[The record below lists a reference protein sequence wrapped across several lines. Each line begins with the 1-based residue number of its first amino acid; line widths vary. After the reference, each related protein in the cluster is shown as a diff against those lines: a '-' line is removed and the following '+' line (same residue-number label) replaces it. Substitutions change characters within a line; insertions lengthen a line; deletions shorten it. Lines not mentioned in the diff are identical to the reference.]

1 MADNTKPRRILPGLR
16 VVLFLSLAMNL
27 AIVGLVAGF
36 LLTGGPGKAPPRNPR
51 DAVAPYTQALTRDDR
66 KAIGREWFREMRKE
80 GPREAVRERARA
92 EYREA
97 LAVLRAEPFDAGAF
111 AEELDRQ
118 NARAAARQQRGQEI
132 LVSYVAA
139 MSPEGRAAFADRVAE
154 ALERGDRRHK

>member
-1 MADNTKPRRILPGLR
+1 MAIAGQPRIGHVGGGHAPGI
-16 VVLFLSLAMNL
+16 A
-27 AIVGLVAGF
+27 AAG
-36 LLTGGPGKAPPRNPR
+36 
-51 DAVAPYTQALTRDDR
+51 
-66 KAIGREWFREMRKE
+66 
-80 GPREAVRERARA
+80 
-92 EYREA
+92 

-111 AEELDRQ
+111 AEVLDRQ